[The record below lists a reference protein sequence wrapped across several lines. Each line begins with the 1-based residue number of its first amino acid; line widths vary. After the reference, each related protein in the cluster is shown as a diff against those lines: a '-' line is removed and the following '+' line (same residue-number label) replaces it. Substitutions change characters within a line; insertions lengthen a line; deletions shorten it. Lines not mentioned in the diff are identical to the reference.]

1 MKLILCTLTLLFS
14 HFTYSDPFMA
24 GSKSVGLKLGTSSIG
39 NERYTVAGASLQYF
53 AINNLSLG
61 VAYEYWFSGKPTISK
76 GTLES
81 TYYLPLN
88 NPFKPYF
95 GLLYSHYFVENI
107 SDIDAYGYR
116 AGVAY
121 IKSPMI
127 VSAGVRQEKYSSNSP
142 VFFDQDPTIEFML
155 GLSF

>member
-1 MKLILCTLTLLFS
+1 MKLILLTTFLLFS
-14 HFTYSDPFMA
+14 HFTYSASLMA
-24 GSKSVGLKLGTSSIG
+24 GSKSIGLKLGTSSTG
-39 NERYTVAGASLQYF
+39 NQSYTIAGASLQYF
-53 AINNLSLG
+53 PLNNLAVG

-88 NPFKPYF
+88 NQFKPYF

-121 IKSPMI
+121 IKAPMI
-127 VSAGVRQEKYSSNSP
+127 LSAGIRQEKYRSNRSL
-142 VFFDQDPTIEFML
+142 FFDEDPTVELMVGF
-155 GLSF
+155 SF